1 MEFTDI
7 IKEIAY
13 ILYNFIAFLAGLTL
27 GYVIAK
33 MGNQ

>member
-7 IKEIAY
+7 IREIANV
-13 ILYNFIAFLAGLTL
+13 LYNFIAFLAGLLL

-33 MGNQ
+33 MEDQ